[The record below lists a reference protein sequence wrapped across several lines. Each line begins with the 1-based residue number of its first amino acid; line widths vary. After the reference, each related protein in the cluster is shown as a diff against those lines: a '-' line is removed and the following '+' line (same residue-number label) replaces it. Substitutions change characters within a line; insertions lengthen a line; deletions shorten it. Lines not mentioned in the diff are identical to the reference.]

1 MAPTWCA
8 GPVDAAY
15 KAVDA
20 LVGVEVN
27 LDDYS
32 VNSVTDGIEALAV
45 TRCVLRPVGSLA
57 AQGVIVNAQVR
68 KNRPFPEIMPLSVTR
83 CVLRPVGVLAAEG
96 VIVNAQVHKNHN
108 PYPCR
113 PSKAGPWMHNT
124 YTHTYDRSHCLE
136 LSVTLM
142 FMLLL
147 SSLLLP
153 LLAMFLL
160 LLAMGAMESGS
171 LATRV

>member
-1 MAPTWCA
+1 MPSIWYA

-57 AQGVIVNAQVR
+57 AQGVIVNAQVLQAT
-68 KNRPFPEIMPLSVTR
+68 PIPSFESSPE
-83 CVLRPVGVLAAEG
+83 A
-96 VIVNAQVHKNHN
+96 
-108 PYPCR
+108 
-113 PSKAGPWMHNT
+113 
-124 YTHTYDRSHCLE
+124 
-136 LSVTLM
+136 
-142 FMLLL
+142 
-147 SSLLLP
+147 
-153 LLAMFLL
+153 
-160 LLAMGAMESGS
+160 
-171 LATRV
+171 